1 MNLSSSGCPL
11 SIALVT
17 GLLSAPAL
25 ATDLHLTLQSAG
37 QSTITVG
44 PGQTVNYD
52 LVGELSD
59 LGTQG
64 LAMFRCD
71 LDFSGGS
78 LAQASAPSGF
88 PMLNFQTPL
97 GFSNPQGFGGTTS
110 AGNLLQVGG
119 AQNTINN
126 TSATYPTGSVIL
138 GVAQNGSPQV
148 LASGSL
154 SAPTQAGDYTL
165 SISNGDANGV
175 RLGETGVPFYA
186 VDAVC
191 PGTVTGLTVK
201 VRSLTGNASSISLLS
216 GGTQTLSL
224 DAGSANAGKIY
235 FMAGGVSG
243 TSPGF
248 TVAPGLVYPIN
259 IDALTLYY
267 LANPNTAPLLNG
279 LNVLNGQGKGTAF
292 FTLPAASDPSL
303 AGIGVDHAYVTV
315 PVDYVSNAEHVQ
327 LVP

>member
-1 MNLSSSGCPL
+1 MNLRL
-11 SIALVT
+11 TASIAPILV
-17 GLLSAPAL
+17 GLAAAPAR
-25 ATDLHLTLQSAG
+25 ATDLHLKLQSAG
-37 QSTITVG
+37 QSTVTVG
-44 PGQTVNYD
+44 PGQVVSYD

-71 LDFSGGS
+71 LDFSGGNLS
-78 LAQASAPSGF
+78 QASAPSSF

-97 GFSNPQGFGGTTS
+97 GFSNPQGFGGTPS
-110 AGNLLQVGG
+110 SGNLLQVGG

-126 TSATYPTGSVIL
+126 TAASYPTGSVIL
-138 GVAQNGSPQV
+138 GVAQNGAPLV

-154 SAPTQAGDYTL
+154 TAPAVAGDYTL
-165 SISNGDANGV
+165 SLSNADANGI
-175 RLGETGVPFYA
+175 RLGETGSPFWA

-191 PGTVTGLTVK
+191 PGTVTNLTLK
-201 VRSLTGNASSISLLS
+201 VRSLVGNVGTISLLA

-224 DAGSANAGKIY
+224 DAGTANAGKIY

-248 TVAPGLVYPIN
+248 PLGPGLVVPIN
-259 IDALTLYY
+259 VDALTLYY
-267 LANPNTAPLLNG
+267 LANPNTPPLLNG
-279 LNVLNGQGKGTAF
+279 LNVLNGLGKSTAF
-292 FTLPAASDPSL
+292 FSLPAASDPSL